1 MAGGTVMPSKADG
14 DAAGEGD
21 NCWCSFEWVD
31 FSSESDRHLQFII
44 YIMYCNI
51 FLKISFLSNRF
62 LV

>member
-44 YIMYCNI
+44 YYVVWFYNI
-51 FLKISFLSNRF
+51 VYFM
-62 LV
+62 